1 MTLLVNYKESALIL
15 EESPIQQKY
24 KQGTEGNL
32 YQVGCSSVC
41 LYKRLAMLSSSHRWQ
56 STFFVYNVISHWL
69 SEKNSKNFAIM
80 KKYFVLFTLL
90 LIAVVSNAQESI
102 TDSLGC
108 YESSSVKFCSYKEAY
123 LKNDMA
129 GVVRLDEFEV
139 SYDKLG
145 KAYTVYVRFDS
156 SIVNA
161 EVKYVRGSVSEGYLY
176 DGVVKNSRDQEK
188 VTVFCKNKLSL
199 YTQNHGVASKSI
211 IKDYEKE
218 GINLIFPKTYIISS
232 VVPIKN

>member
-1 MTLLVNYKESALIL
+1 
-15 EESPIQQKY
+15 
-24 KQGTEGNL
+24 
-32 YQVGCSSVC
+32 
-41 LYKRLAMLSSSHRWQ
+41 
-56 STFFVYNVISHWL
+56 
-69 SEKNSKNFAIM
+69 M

-199 YTQNHGVASKSI
+199 YTQNHGGLLKVLLRTMKKRVSTLFSLKHI
-211 IKDYEKE
+211 
-218 GINLIFPKTYIISS
+218 
-232 VVPIKN
+232 

>member
-1 MTLLVNYKESALIL
+1 
-15 EESPIQQKY
+15 
-24 KQGTEGNL
+24 
-32 YQVGCSSVC
+32 
-41 LYKRLAMLSSSHRWQ
+41 
-56 STFFVYNVISHWL
+56 
-69 SEKNSKNFAIM
+69 M

-90 LIAVVSNAQESI
+90 LIAVVPNAQESI

-156 SIVNA
+156 SIVNV
-161 EVKYVRGSVSEGYLY
+161 EVKYVRGSVSEGYYMTVLSKTVETKKKLLY
-176 DGVVKNSRDQEK
+176 FVKTN
-188 VTVFCKNKLSL
+188 
-199 YTQNHGVASKSI
+199 
-211 IKDYEKE
+211 
-218 GINLIFPKTYIISS
+218 
-232 VVPIKN
+232 

>member
-1 MTLLVNYKESALIL
+1 
-15 EESPIQQKY
+15 
-24 KQGTEGNL
+24 
-32 YQVGCSSVC
+32 
-41 LYKRLAMLSSSHRWQ
+41 
-56 STFFVYNVISHWL
+56 
-69 SEKNSKNFAIM
+69 M

-90 LIAVVSNAQESI
+90 LIAVLSNAQESI

-156 SIVNA
+156 IHEKLFRFQNGRRSCSNFNHRFNSTGMTKEENVIEDV
-161 EVKYVRGSVSEGYLY
+161 VLKRKMYCKYCQFTLHLSNYL
-176 DGVVKNSRDQEK
+176 GPFQ
-188 VTVFCKNKLSL
+188 F
-199 YTQNHGVASKSI
+199 
-211 IKDYEKE
+211 
-218 GINLIFPKTYIISS
+218 LIHSTL
-232 VVPIKN
+232 

>member
-1 MTLLVNYKESALIL
+1 
-15 EESPIQQKY
+15 
-24 KQGTEGNL
+24 
-32 YQVGCSSVC
+32 
-41 LYKRLAMLSSSHRWQ
+41 
-56 STFFVYNVISHWL
+56 
-69 SEKNSKNFAIM
+69 M

-129 GVVRLDEFEV
+129 GVVKLDEFEV

-145 KAYTVYVRFDS
+145 KSYTVYVRFDS

-161 EVKYVRGSVSEGYLY
+161 EVKYVRGSVSDGYLY

-199 YTQNHGVASKSI
+199 YTQNHWVASKNT